1 MPIEIVELDPKTGKR
16 KKNMP
21 LPKKKPRHA
30 NPKHPMNT
38 ERTGPSTLKEDP
50 VYKKHGGMV
59 YNNR

>member
-38 ERTGPSTLKEDP
+38 TPRFAQ
-50 VYKKHGGMV
+50 
-59 YNNR
+59 